1 MHNYFV
7 IHSIA
12 GLVHLYKGEMLIPVL
27 SFHDIMFRSLSKAIL
42 AYAATNVM

>member
-1 MHNYFV
+1 MHNYSE

-12 GLVHLYKGEMLIPVL
+12 GLVHLYKGEMLIPTL
-27 SFHDIMFRSLSKAIL
+27 SFHDIMFRGLSQAIL